1 MTKLRIGFRLAS
13 PNWRLTSNWQ
23 SKWPN
28 QRPNALI
35 NWSGCGK
42 DHLSGSSNGSTRL
55 AELNRLGRMNGSQT
69 TTAVSGSQR
78 TALRR
83 HWRRGHFKTY
93 TRTELLAGL
102 ALKRE
107 SYRLAAVEEKP

>member
-55 AELNRLGRMNGSQT
+55 AELKRLGRMNGSHT
-69 TTAVSGSQR
+69 TTTVTGSPV
-78 TALRR
+78 ADLRQ
-83 HWRRGHFKTY
+83 HWRRGHFKSY
-93 TRTELLAGL
+93 TLTELTAGL
-102 ALKRE
+102 ALKPE
-107 SYRLAAVEEKP
+107 TYS